1 MKRYHFLYFA
11 PNLSAAWFTQAARL
25 YWQAYRPM
33 VIDDLTF
40 VAYVP
45 LNNQLIV
52 TSIARSD
59 TAFFIR
65 EQLAQEFPHV
75 IHDPLVY
82 DFLEDVQLTLEA
94 RVQTNQPF
102 GVPVDA

>member
-1 MKRYHFLYFA
+1 MRYHFLYFA
-11 PNLSAAWFTQAARL
+11 PNLSAAWFTQAARR

-33 VIDDLTF
+33 VLYDLTF

-45 LNNQLIV
+45 LNNQIII

-59 TAFFIR
+59 SAALIR
-65 EQLAQEFPHV
+65 DQLAQELPHV

-82 DFLEDVQLTLEA
+82 DFLDDVQLTLDA
-94 RVQTNQPF
+94 RVETNQPF
-102 GVPVDA
+102 GVPVDS

>member
-1 MKRYHFLYFA
+1 MRYHFLYFA
-11 PNLSAAWFTQAARL
+11 PNLSAAWFTKASRL

-33 VIDDLTF
+33 VIYDLTF
-40 VAYVP
+40 VTYVP
-45 LNNQLIV
+45 LNNQIIL
-52 TSIARSD
+52 TTIARSD
-59 TAFFIR
+59 TAPLLR
-65 EQLAQEFPHV
+65 EQLAQELPYV